1 MILLYET
8 VNGALVQS
16 LEVDVLLKVSVNTT
30 SQTTDFPVEDGSQ
43 TTDHIIDQPLRL
55 EIEAMVADQPT
66 SGDGE
71 EQQGRARSAWE
82 LIQEWRTSAALL
94 LMVAPGYGDF
104 DNLLL
109 ENVSSSL
116 QSGDTGEVLRFSAS
130 LKQVRFAQSDLVP
143 APARKEPKTKPN
155 AESGTKTTSDPD
167 GQTKERS
174 RSLLKEYVLD
184 SLVDPSRA
192 GGFDFVKFYAMRG
205 R

>member
-1 MILLYET
+1 MILLYEN
-8 VNGALVQS
+8 VNGELVES
-16 LEVDVLLKVSVNTT
+16 LEVDVLTKVAVTT
-30 SQTTDFPVEDGSQ
+30 ASQTTDFPVEDGSQ
-43 TTDHIIDQPLRL
+43 TTDHIIDQPIRI
-55 EIEAMVADQPT
+55 EIEAMVADRPT
-66 SGDGE
+66 DGE
-71 EQQGRARSAWE
+71 AQEGRARSAWE
-82 LIQEWRTSAALL
+82 RIQEWRKSAALL
-94 LMVAPGYGDF
+94 LLVAPGYGDF

-130 LKQVRFAQSDLVP
+130 LKQVRFASSDVVP

-155 AESGTKTTSDPD
+155 VELGKKTTGDPD

-192 GGFDFVKFYAMRG
+192 GGFDFVKAFAMKG
-205 R
+205 GGT

>member
-1 MILLYET
+1 MILLYEN
-8 VNGALVQS
+8 VNGELVES
-16 LEVDVLLKVSVNTT
+16 LEVDVLTKVAVTT
-30 SQTTDFPVEDGSQ
+30 ASQTTDFPIEDGSQ
-43 TTDHIIDQPLRL
+43 TTDHIVDQPVRL

-66 SGDGE
+66 DGE
-71 EQQGRARSAWE
+71 YQEGRARSAWE
-82 LIQEWRTSAALL
+82 RIQEWRKAAALL
-94 LMVAPGYGDF
+94 LLVAPGYGDF

-130 LKQVRFAQSDLVP
+130 LKQVRFAQSDVVP
-143 APARKEPKTKPN
+143 APARREPKAKPN
-155 AESGTKTTSDPD
+155 VELGTKTTSDPD

-192 GGFDFVKFYAMRG
+192 GGFDAVKAFAMRG
-205 R
+205 YKF

>member
-1 MILLYET
+1 MILLYEN
-8 VNGALVQS
+8 VNGELVES
-16 LEVDVLLKVSVNTT
+16 LEVDVLTKVAVTT
-30 SQTTDFPVEDGSQ
+30 ASQTTDFPVEDGSQ
-43 TTDHIIDQPLRL
+43 TTDHIIDQPIRI

-66 SGDGE
+66 DGE
-71 EQQGRARSAWE
+71 PQEGRARSAWE
-82 LIQEWRTSAALL
+82 RIQEWRKSAALL
-94 LMVAPGYGDF
+94 LLVTPGYGDF

-130 LKQVRFAQSDLVP
+130 LKQVRFAQSDVVP
-143 APARKEPKTKPN
+143 APARKEPKAKPN
-155 AESGTKTTSDPD
+155 AESGKKTTGDPD

-192 GGFDFVKFYAMRG
+192 GGFDFVKAFAMKG
-205 R
+205 NGT